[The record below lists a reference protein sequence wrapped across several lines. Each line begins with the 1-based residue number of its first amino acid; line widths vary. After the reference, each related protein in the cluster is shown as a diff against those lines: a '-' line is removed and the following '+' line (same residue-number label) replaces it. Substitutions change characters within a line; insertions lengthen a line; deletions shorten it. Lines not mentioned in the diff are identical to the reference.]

1 MTTPFVTGLEAPIF
15 IPFWE
20 KNALPGGWVKKPVK
34 EVLYGP
40 IEEIIISTSG
50 SSVSVLGDVYNNVTF
65 TGWSNGSTV
74 DVSGF
79 VWGDVIF
86 KPLSDG
92 NSFSADWV
100 FGGININDAWYT
112 TLNVDS
118 VYGGISVN
126 DVFGGNYDI
135 GWTPTYQVEGSFG
148 VEAEL
153 GVVYDVNFY
162 DVDQSETNIGTL
174 LGNMMISGEGNDV
187 AIGNAYGATIQIASD
202 ATNTSIQIEQGG
214 VVFDNGDSTQFVGGE
229 GDQFVFANGDGV
241 SMYNG
246 GGLGLLGEILGIQ
259 DNDTFVDNGGGID
272 IIAGFE
278 SVTVDT
284 HGDVIIL
291 DPQNVQEATL
301 QLGDHNIDLDAMMN
315 VFGHQEGNDA
325 VIDFN
330 EGSVTLVGAGQDYFD
345 SAPVDDLLFM

>member
-174 LGNMMISGEGNDV
+174 LGN
-187 AIGNAYGATIQIASD
+187 
-202 ATNTSIQIEQGG
+202 
-214 VVFDNGDSTQFVGGE
+214 
-229 GDQFVFANGDGV
+229 
-241 SMYNG
+241 
-246 GGLGLLGEILGIQ
+246 
-259 DNDTFVDNGGGID
+259 DTFVDNGGGID